1 MYKKL
6 IPPSIALFSATAI
19 ALLVPWTLLTFKERW
34 LLFFTCLVVIYIVSY
49 IVTEYFIFRELRKLE
64 DAVRPGMDGK
74 KDLSRNKPHFNL
86 RSAARIWA
94 NTKTMVRLRDERID
108 KLEKMA
114 DFRKHFI
121 ADVSHE
127 LKSPIFNAQGYIH
140 TLLDGAIKDK
150 NVREKFLLKASRS
163 VDYLDVL
170 VQDLLLLSQIETG
183 NVRMLFDYFDLIGL
197 VKEVFEQ
204 FEHRA
209 AKHGITLKLK
219 YDQAPLIVFA
229 DYSKVLQVIQNL
241 VSNAIKYNHDN
252 GEVIIELTDQRESI
266 CVNVQDNGI
275 GIPKKDLDK
284 IFNRFYRVDKSR
296 SKKSGG
302 TGLGLAIVKHI
313 LDSHNSRIEV
323 TSKLG
328 RGTTFTFY
336 LPKHKRWIHE
346 SESQYS
352 GLDNI

>member
-6 IPPSIALFSATAI
+6 IPPSIALLSAMAI
-19 ALLVPWTLLTFKERW
+19 SLLVPWTLLSFKERW
-34 LLFFTCLVVIYIVSY
+34 LLFFTSFVVIYLVSY
-49 IVTEYFIFRELRKLE
+49 VVTEYFVFRELRKLE
-64 DAVRPGMDGK
+64 DAVKLNFDHKNEQLTSSPR
-74 KDLSRNKPHFNL
+74 FNL
-86 RSAARIWA
+86 RSAGRIWS
-94 NTKTMVRLRDERID
+94 NTRTIIRQKDERID

-114 DFRKHFI
+114 DFRKRFI

-150 NVREKFLLKASRS
+150 AVREKFLNKASKS

-197 VKEVFEQ
+197 VHEVFDH

-209 AKHGITLKLK
+209 AKHAIRLKLQNE
-219 YDQAPLIVFA
+219 QAPLIVFA
-229 DYSKVLQVIQNL
+229 DYSKILQVMQNL
-241 VSNAIKYNHDN
+241 ISNAIKYN
-252 GEVIIELTDQRESI
+252 
-266 CVNVQDNGI
+266 QDNGSVVVELTEDSESI
-275 GIPKKDLDK
+275 LVSVKDDGLGIPKKDINN

-313 LDSHNSRIEV
+313 LDSHNSMIEV

-328 RGTTFTFY
+328 RGTTFTFS
-336 LPKHKRWIHE
+336 LPKHKRWINE
-346 SESQYS
+346 PESQF
-352 GLDNI
+352 